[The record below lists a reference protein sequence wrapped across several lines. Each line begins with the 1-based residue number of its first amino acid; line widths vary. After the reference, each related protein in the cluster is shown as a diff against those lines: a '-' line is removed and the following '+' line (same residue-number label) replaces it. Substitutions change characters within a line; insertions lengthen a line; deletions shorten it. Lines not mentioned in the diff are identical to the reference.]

1 MLTNDDINKLIGID
15 ESFKAPYK
23 LKGILKNKDQREK
36 LFDSFLEKE
45 ADLTFDWFTD
55 YFQEEH
61 SDRKNKK
68 QDFTP
73 DSVAAIASKI
83 LGESNSSAD
92 ICAGTGGLTIKRYN
106 ANPSAKF
113 YCEEFSDRAIPF
125 LLFNLAIRNL
135 NAVVFHGDSLTR
147 KAKTIY
153 KLKKTK
159 KYSDIEVVDSLRQEQ
174 VETVISNPPYS
185 LSWNPVKEMLNESR
199 FKEFDALAP
208 KNKADYA
215 FLLQGLSL
223 LNETGT
229 MTAILPH
236 GVLFRG
242 GAEEKIRK
250 RLIEL
255 NLLDTVIGLPEKL
268 FLATDIP
275 TVILV
280 FKKQRQN
287 KNILFID
294 ASKLFKKDKNHNSM
308 LTAHVDK
315 VLETYRNRFPADKL
329 ASIVDLNEIAENDYN
344 LNIPRY
350 VDTFD
355 PEPPIDLKK
364 TAKELVE
371 IDDEIARSNR
381 KLLAMMSQLVGTNPT
396 ANKELKDTVKIL
408 SRKGNRKSNRIP
420 EGQMSLL

>member
-1 MLTNDDINKLIGID
+1 MLTNDDIDKLLDID

-23 LKGILKNKDQREK
+23 LKDILKNKSKREK
-36 LFDSFLEKE
+36 LFDSFLKKE
-45 ADLTFDWFTD
+45 TDLTFDWFTN

-73 DSVAAIASKI
+73 NSVATIASKI

-135 NAVVFHGDSLTR
+135 NATVFHGDSLTR
-147 KAKTIY
+147 KAKAIY
-153 KLKKTK
+153 KLKKDK
-159 KYSDIEVVDSLRQEQ
+159 KYSDIEVTDNLNQEQ
-174 VETVISNPPYS
+174 VEAVISNPPYS
-185 LSWNPVKEMLNESR
+185 LSWNPTKEMLNESR
-199 FKEFDALAP
+199 FKEFDSLAP
-208 KNKADYA
+208 KSKADYA

-223 LNETGT
+223 LNDQGT
-229 MTAILPH
+229 MAVILPH
-236 GVLFRG
+236 GVLFRS
-242 GAEEKIRK
+242 GAEGKIRK
-250 RLIEL
+250 RLIDL
-255 NLLDTVIGLPEKL
+255 NLLDTVIGLPEKM

-280 FKKQRQN
+280 FKKQRDS
-287 KNILFID
+287 KRILFID
-294 ASKLFKKDKNHNSM
+294 ASKLFKKGKNHNVM
-308 LTAHVDK
+308 LPAHVDK
-315 VLETYRNRFPADKL
+315 VLETYKNRVSVDKL
-329 ASIVDLNEIAENDYN
+329 ANVVDINEIAENDYN

-350 VDTFD
+350 VDAFE

-364 TAKELVE
+364 VAKELVE

-381 KLLAMMSQLVGTNPT
+381 NLLAMMSQLVGTTP
-396 ANKELKDTVKIL
+396 AADKELKDTVKIL
-408 SRKGNRKSNRIP
+408 SRKGNRKHNRIP